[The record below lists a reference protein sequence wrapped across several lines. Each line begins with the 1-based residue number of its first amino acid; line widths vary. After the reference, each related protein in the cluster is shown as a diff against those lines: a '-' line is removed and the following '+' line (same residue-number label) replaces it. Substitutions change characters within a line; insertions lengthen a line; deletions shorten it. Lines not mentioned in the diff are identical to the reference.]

1 MFPPCP
7 PIVFPQIINISPGMA
22 CAPANMMS
30 TNKFRVTQ
38 VTLVH
43 INFSAA
49 CIDEQKTLI
58 QLTSLLTLVKQYI
71 LYI

>member
-1 MFPPCP
+1 
-7 PIVFPQIINISPGMA
+7 MA

-71 LYI
+71 LYIWYKVSYTQMRIFIFL